1 MAGAAARDKGAEWE
15 IFCEDRRK
23 VLMPLSP
30 IGNPAHE
37 TIRGVRFAML
47 GGAGLVA
54 VLVTHAALEEIEA
67 PRPERDG
74 YLGRFERHRGTFEQI
89 ASNKHRRGQVEMT
102 GAVIVHAGDLGLFS

>member
-1 MAGAAARDKGAEWE
+1 
-15 IFCEDRRK
+15 
-23 VLMPLSP
+23 MPLSP

-102 GAVIVHAGDLGLFS
+102 GAVIVHAGYLGSFG

>member
-1 MAGAAARDKGAEWE
+1 MH
-15 IFCEDRRK
+15 
-23 VLMPLSP
+23 LSP

-67 PRPERDG
+67 LRPERDG
-74 YLGRFERHRGTFEQI
+74 YLVRFAKHRGHFGGDQH
-89 ASNKHRRGQVEMT
+89 AAHRPARR
-102 GAVIVHAGDLGLFS
+102 

>member
-1 MAGAAARDKGAEWE
+1 MS
-15 IFCEDRRK
+15 
-23 VLMPLSP
+23 LSA

-67 PRPERDG
+67 PRPQKES
-74 YLGRFERHRGTFEQI
+74 YLGRFARHRHEFELI
-89 ASNKHRRGQVEMT
+89 ASSKHQRGQMELT
-102 GAVIVHAGDLGLFS
+102 GAVIVHAGDLGLLRP